1 MATRKKANQK
11 KEAPEKEAPEKEAPE
26 KEAPEKEAPEE
37 ITKIKVVAKARR
49 MVNPFTQEVF
59 NINQPLLAEMDS
71 WLDCQLAAGLLQK
84 VS

>member
-1 MATRKKANQK
+1 MATRKKAGQK
-11 KEAPEKEAPEKEAPE
+11 KEALEKEAL
-26 KEAPEKEAPEE
+26 EE

-59 NINQPLLAEMDS
+59 NINQPLLAELDS
-71 WLDCQLAAGLLQK
+71 WLDCQLAAGLLRK

>member
-1 MATRKKANQK
+1 MATRKKAGQK
-11 KEAPEKEAPEKEAPE
+11 KEALEKEAL
-26 KEAPEKEAPEE
+26 EE

-59 NINQPLLAEMDS
+59 NINQPLLAELDS
-71 WLDCQLAAGLLQK
+71 WLDCQLSAGLLRK